1 MERVSTGVELL
12 DDMLGGGIPAN
23 SVVLVAGRPGAGK
36 TILSQQVLFRNARK
50 DGQGLYLS
58 TVGEPAIKV
67 LEAMA
72 AD

>member
-1 MERVSTGVELL
+1 MEQVSTGIELL

-36 TILSQQVLFRNARK
+36 TILSQQALFRNARK
-50 DGQGLYLS
+50 GGQGLYLS
-58 TVGEPAIKV
+58 TVGGPAIKV